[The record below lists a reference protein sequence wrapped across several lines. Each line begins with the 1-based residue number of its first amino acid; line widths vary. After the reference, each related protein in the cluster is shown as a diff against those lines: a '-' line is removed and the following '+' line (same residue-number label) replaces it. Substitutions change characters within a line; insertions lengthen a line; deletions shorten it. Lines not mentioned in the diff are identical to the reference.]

1 MRAIASIPPESN
13 GTGEMPENIAK
24 YRIERFIGKGA
35 TGAVYLA
42 VDPFSEREVAIKVM
56 EERPDAD
63 VDSARL
69 QQRFFQTEAALAGKL
84 RHPHIATILDAGV
97 DGDTRYLV
105 MEYID
110 GGSLADHCDGESGL
124 PVSKIAEFGFKCC
137 KALEYANQM
146 GVVHRDLKPANIM
159 LTRDFDIKISDFG
172 AAMLDRAETTQV
184 LGVGSPAYM
193 SPEQIQGGTLNF
205 QTDIFSLGAVLYHLL
220 TGRRP
225 FNGGTVSEL
234 LEQITGVEPPPPSAM
249 RHDVP
254 LVLDEIIARTLA
266 KSREQRYAS
275 WEELANALEALL
287 VEASGETLG
296 LTEAERFNAMRR
308 LSFFRTF
315 SEVELWEVVRQA
327 SWRKF
332 EADEALIREGE
343 HDEGFYVLASG
354 MAKVTARGELLN
366 IVSPGESVGE
376 FSVIRRNGPARMAT
390 VSATEPSWAIG
401 FTPEQIDSMSNE
413 VRARFSEAFLG
424 LLVDRISLVSGR
436 LLHALQEKKI
446 AAP

>member
-1 MRAIASIPPESN
+1 
-13 GTGEMPENIAK
+13 MPKAIAK
-24 YRIERFIGKGA
+24 YRIEGLIGKGA
-35 TGAVYLA
+35 TGTVYRA
-42 VDPFSEREVAIKVM
+42 IDPFSEREVALKVM
-56 EERPDAD
+56 EERPDANPE
-63 VDSARL
+63 SARL
-69 QQRFFQTEAALAGKL
+69 AQRFFQTEAALAGKL

-110 GGSLADHCDGESGL
+110 GASLAGHCDSESRL
-124 PVSKIAEFGFKCC
+124 PVPRIAEIGFKCC
-137 KALEYANQM
+137 KALEYANQN

-159 LTRDFDIKISDFG
+159 LTQDFDIKISDFG
-172 AAMLDRAETTQV
+172 AAMVDRAEITQV

-193 SPEQIQGGTLNF
+193 SPEQIQGETLNW
-205 QTDIFSLGAVLYHLL
+205 QTDVFSLGAVLYHLL

-225 FNGGTVSEL
+225 FNGTTVDEL
-234 LEQITGVEPPPPSAM
+234 LDQITGFEPPPPSAL

-254 LVLDEIIARTLA
+254 PALDEIIARALA

-275 WEELANALEALL
+275 WEEMADGLEALL
-287 VEASGETLG
+287 VAESGDTLG

-327 SWRKF
+327 TWHKF
-332 EADEALIREGE
+332 DAGEELIREGE
-343 HDEGFYVLASG
+343 HDAGFYVLASG

-366 IVSPGESVGE
+366 IISLGESVGE
-376 FSVIRRNGPARMAT
+376 FSIIRRDGQARMAT
-390 VSATEPSWAIG
+390 VTATEPSWAIG
-401 FTPEQIDSMSNE
+401 FTLEAIESMSTE
-413 VRARFSEAFLG
+413 VRARFKDAFLG
-424 LLVDRISLVSGR
+424 LLVDRISLISGR

>member
-1 MRAIASIPPESN
+1 MPES
-13 GTGEMPENIAK
+13 IAK
-24 YRIERFIGKGA
+24 YRIERLIGNGA

-63 VDSARL
+63 VESARL

-110 GGSLADHCDGESGL
+110 GGSLSEHCEAETRL
-124 PVSKIAEFGFKCC
+124 PVPKIAEIGFKCC
-137 KALEYANQM
+137 KALEYANQI

-159 LTRDFDIKISDFG
+159 LTQDFDIKISDFG

-225 FNGGTVSEL
+225 FNGVTVNEL
-234 LEQITGVEPPPPSAM
+234 LEQITETEPPPPSAL

-254 LVLDEIIARTLA
+254 PVLDEIIARALA

-275 WEELANALEALL
+275 WEEMANALEALL
-287 VEASGETLG
+287 VAESGDTLG
-296 LTEAERFNAMRR
+296 LTEAERFNALRR

-315 SEVELWEVVRQA
+315 GEVELWEVVRQA

-332 EADEALIREGE
+332 DAGEDLIREGE
-343 HDEGFYVLASG
+343 HDAGFYVLASG

-376 FSVIRRNGPARMAT
+376 FSIIRRDGQARMAT
-390 VSATEPSWAIG
+390 VCATEPSWAIG
-401 FTPEQIDSMSNE
+401 FTLEQIESMSDE
-413 VRARFSEAFLG
+413 VRARFNEAFLG

>member
-1 MRAIASIPPESN
+1 MLETI
-13 GTGEMPENIAK
+13 GK

-35 TGAVYLA
+35 TGSVYLA
-42 VDPFSEREVAIKVM
+42 ADPFSQRDVAVKVM
-56 EERPDAD
+56 EDRPDANAE
-63 VDSARL
+63 VARL
-69 QQRFFQTEAALAGKL
+69 QQRFFETEAALAGKL

-97 DGDTRYLV
+97 ENDTRYLV
-105 MEYID
+105 MEYIE
-110 GGSLADHCDGESGL
+110 GGSLAEHCDPETL
-124 PVSKIAEFGFKCC
+124 LAVSKIAEIGFKCC
-137 KALEYANQM
+137 KALEYANQN

-159 LTRDFDIKISDFG
+159 VSEDFDIKISDFG
-172 AAMLDRAETTQV
+172 AAMVDRAEITQV

-193 SPEQIQGGTLNF
+193 SPEQIQGETLNF

-225 FNGGTVSEL
+225 FNGETVDEL
-234 LEQITGVEPPPPSAM
+234 LQQITEVDPPPPSAL

-254 LVLDEIIARTLA
+254 PALDEIIGLA
-266 KSREQRYAS
+266 LSKSREGRYAS
-275 WEELANALEALL
+275 WEEMANALEALL
-287 VEASGETLG
+287 GAESGETLG

-308 LSFFRTF
+308 LAFFKTF
-315 SEVELWEVVRQA
+315 SDVELWEVVRQA

-332 EADEALIREGE
+332 ETGEILITEGE
-343 HDEGFYVLASG
+343 HDAGFFVLASG

-366 IVSPGESVGE
+366 IISIGESVGE
-376 FSVIRRNGPARMAT
+376 FSVIRRNSQARMAT

-401 FTPEQIDSMSNE
+401 FSVEQLEAMSPE
-413 VRARFSEAFLG
+413 VHARFNEAFLG
-424 LLVDRISLVSGR
+424 LLIDRISLISGR

>member
-1 MRAIASIPPESN
+1 MLETI
-13 GTGEMPENIAK
+13 GK

-35 TGAVYLA
+35 TGSVYLA
-42 VDPFSEREVAIKVM
+42 ADPFSQRDVAVKVM
-56 EERPDAD
+56 EDRPDANAD
-63 VDSARL
+63 VARL
-69 QQRFFQTEAALAGKL
+69 QQRFFETEAALAGKL
-84 RHPHIATILDAGV
+84 RHPHIATILDAGAENE
-97 DGDTRYLV
+97 TRYLV
-105 MEYID
+105 MEYIE
-110 GGSLADHCDGESGL
+110 GGSLAEHCDPETL
-124 PVSKIAEFGFKCC
+124 LAVSKVAEIGFKCC
-137 KALEYANQM
+137 KALEYANQN

-159 LTRDFDIKISDFG
+159 LTQDFDIKISDFG
-172 AAMLDRAETTQV
+172 AAMVDRAEITQV

-193 SPEQIQGGTLNF
+193 SPEQIQGETLNF

-225 FNGGTVSEL
+225 FTGESVDEL
-234 LEQITGVEPPPPSAM
+234 LQQITEIDPPPASAL

-254 LVLDEIIARTLA
+254 PALDAIIARALS
-266 KSREQRYAS
+266 KGREQRYAS
-275 WEELANALEALL
+275 WEEMANALEALL
-287 VEASGETLG
+287 GAESGDTLG

-308 LSFFRTF
+308 LGFFKTF

-332 EADEALIREGE
+332 ETNEILISEGE
-343 HDEGFYVLASG
+343 YDAGFFVLASG

-366 IVSPGESVGE
+366 IISVGESVGE
-376 FSVIRRNGPARMAT
+376 FSVIRRNGQARMAT

-401 FTPEQIDSMSNE
+401 FSVEQLEAMSDE
-413 VRARFSEAFLG
+413 VRARFNEAFLG
-424 LLVDRISLVSGR
+424 LLIDRISLISGR

>member
-1 MRAIASIPPESN
+1 
-13 GTGEMPENIAK
+13 MPDTIAK
-24 YRIERFIGKGA
+24 YRIERLIGKGA
-35 TGAVYLA
+35 TGTVYLA
-42 VDPFSEREVAIKVM
+42 VDPFSEREVALKVM
-56 EERPDAD
+56 EEKAEAD
-63 VDSARL
+63 IEAARL

-110 GGSLADHCDGESGL
+110 GGSLAEHCDAESRL
-124 PVSKIAEFGFKCC
+124 PVAKIVEIGFKCC
-137 KALEYANQM
+137 KALEYANQL

-159 LTRDFDIKISDFG
+159 LTQDFDIKISDFG

-225 FNGGTVSEL
+225 FNGVTVNEL
-234 LEQITGVEPPPPSAM
+234 LEQITETEPPPPSAL

-254 LVLDEIIARTLA
+254 PVLDEIIARALA

-275 WEELANALEALL
+275 WEEMANGLEALL
-287 VEASGETLG
+287 VAEAGDTLG

-308 LSFFRTF
+308 LSFFQTF

-332 EADEALIREGE
+332 EAGEDLIREGE
-343 HDEGFYVLASG
+343 HDAGFFVLASG
-354 MAKVTARGELLN
+354 MAKVTGRGELLN

-376 FSVIRRNGPARMAT
+376 P
-390 VSATEPSWAIG
+390 
-401 FTPEQIDSMSNE
+401 
-413 VRARFSEAFLG
+413 
-424 LLVDRISLVSGR
+424 
-436 LLHALQEKKI
+436 
-446 AAP
+446 

>member
-1 MRAIASIPPESN
+1 MLETV
-13 GTGEMPENIAK
+13 GK
-24 YRIERFIGKGA
+24 YRIEQFIGKGA
-35 TGAVYLA
+35 SGRVFLA
-42 VDPFSEREVAIKVM
+42 VDPFTEREVAIKVM
-56 EERPDAD
+56 EEKPDAN
-63 VDSARL
+63 VEAARL

-84 RHPHIATILDAGV
+84 RHPHIATILDAGIE
-97 DGDTRYLV
+97 GDTRYLV

-110 GGSLADHCDGESGL
+110 GASLAKHCDSESRL
-124 PVSKIAEFGFKCC
+124 PVPKIVEIGFKCC
-137 KALEYANQM
+137 KALEYANQN

-159 LTRDFDIKISDFG
+159 LTQDFDIKISDFG
-172 AAMLDRAETTQV
+172 AAMVDRADITQV

-193 SPEQIQGGTLNF
+193 SPEQIQGETLNF

-225 FNGGTVSEL
+225 FNGTTVNEL
-234 LEQITGVEPPPPSAM
+234 IDQITEIDPPPPSAH

-254 LVLDEIIARTLA
+254 PALDEIIARAMA
-266 KSREQRYAS
+266 KSREQRFAS
-275 WEELANALEALL
+275 WEEMANGLEALL
-287 VEASGETLG
+287 VAEAGDTLG

-332 EADEALIREGE
+332 EAAEDLIREGD

-354 MAKVTARGELLN
+354 MAKVTSRGELLN
-366 IVSPGESVGE
+366 IISPGESVGE
-376 FSVIRRNGPARMAT
+376 FSVIRRDGQARMAT
-390 VSATEPSWAIG
+390 VCATEPSWAIG
-401 FTPEQIDSMSNE
+401 FTLEQIESMSAE
-413 VRARFSEAFLG
+413 VRARFNEAFLG
-424 LLVDRISLVSGR
+424 LLVDRISLISGR

>member
-1 MRAIASIPPESN
+1 MLETV
-13 GTGEMPENIAK
+13 GK

-42 VDPFSEREVAIKVM
+42 ADPFTEREVAIKVM
-56 EERPDAD
+56 EEKPDAD
-63 VDSARL
+63 AETARL

-84 RHPHIATILDAGV
+84 RHPHIATIYDAGV
-97 DGDTRYLV
+97 EADTRYLV

-110 GGSLADHCDGESGL
+110 GGSLAEHCEPDRL
-124 PVSKIAEFGFKCC
+124 LTVSKTVEIGFKCC
-137 KALEYANQM
+137 KALEYANQI

-159 LTRDFDIKISDFG
+159 LTQDFDIKISDFG
-172 AAMLDRAETTQV
+172 AAMVDRAEITQV

-193 SPEQIQGGTLNF
+193 SPEQIQGESLNF

-225 FNGGTVSEL
+225 FTGGTVNEL
-234 LEQITGVEPPPPSAM
+234 IEQITEVDPPPPSAL
-249 RHDVP
+249 RHEVSP
-254 LVLDEIIARTLA
+254 ALDEIVVRALA
-266 KSREQRYAS
+266 KSREQRYAT
-275 WEELANALEALL
+275 WEEMANALEALL
-287 VEASGETLG
+287 VAESGDALG

-308 LSFFRTF
+308 LAFFKTF

-327 SWRKF
+327 GWRKF
-332 EADEALIREGE
+332 EAGEDLIREGE
-343 HDEGFYVLASG
+343 HDAGFFVLASG

-366 IVSPGESVGE
+366 IVSLGESVGE
-376 FSVIRRNGPARMAT
+376 FSVISRNGQARMAT

-401 FTPEQIDSMSNE
+401 FSVEQLEGMSSE
-413 VRARFSEAFLG
+413 VRARFNEAFLG
-424 LLVDRISLVSGR
+424 LLVDRISLISGR

>member
-1 MRAIASIPPESN
+1 MLETV
-13 GTGEMPENIAK
+13 GK

-42 VDPFSEREVAIKVM
+42 ADPFTEREVAIKVM
-56 EERPDAD
+56 EEKADAD
-63 VDSARL
+63 AETARL

-84 RHPHIATILDAGV
+84 RHPHIATIYDAGV
-97 DGDTRYLV
+97 EADTRYLV

-110 GGSLADHCDGESGL
+110 GGSLAEHCEPDRL
-124 PVSKIAEFGFKCC
+124 LTVSKTIEIGFKCC
-137 KALEYANQM
+137 KALEYANQI

-159 LTRDFDIKISDFG
+159 LTQDFDIKISDFG
-172 AAMLDRAETTQV
+172 AAMVDRAEITQV

-193 SPEQIQGGTLNF
+193 SPEQIQGESLNF

-225 FNGGTVSEL
+225 FTGGTVNEL
-234 LEQITGVEPPPPSAM
+234 IEQITEVDPPPPSAL
-249 RHDVP
+249 RHEVSP
-254 LVLDEIIARTLA
+254 ALDEIVVRALA
-266 KSREQRYAS
+266 KSREQRYAT
-275 WEELANALEALL
+275 WEEMANALEALL
-287 VEASGETLG
+287 VAESGDALG

-308 LSFFRTF
+308 LAFFKTF

-327 SWRKF
+327 GWRKF
-332 EADEALIREGE
+332 EAGEDLIREGE
-343 HDEGFYVLASG
+343 HDAGFFVLASG

-366 IVSPGESVGE
+366 IVSLGESVGE
-376 FSVIRRNGPARMAT
+376 FSVISRNGQARMAT

-401 FTPEQIDSMSNE
+401 FSVEQLEGMSSE
-413 VRARFSEAFLG
+413 VRARFNEAFLG
-424 LLVDRISLVSGR
+424 LLVDRISLISGR

>member
-1 MRAIASIPPESN
+1 MLETV
-13 GTGEMPENIAK
+13 GK

-42 VDPFSEREVAIKVM
+42 ADPFTEREVAIKVM
-56 EERPDAD
+56 EEKPDAD
-63 VDSARL
+63 AETARL

-84 RHPHIATILDAGV
+84 RHPHIATIYDAGV
-97 DGDTRYLV
+97 EADTRYLV

-110 GGSLADHCDGESGL
+110 GGSLAEHCEPDRL
-124 PVSKIAEFGFKCC
+124 LTVSKTIEIGFKCC
-137 KALEYANQM
+137 KALEYANQI

-159 LTRDFDIKISDFG
+159 LTQDFDIKISDFG
-172 AAMLDRAETTQV
+172 AAMVDRAEITQV

-193 SPEQIQGGTLNF
+193 SPEQIQGESLNF

-225 FNGGTVSEL
+225 FTGGTVNEL
-234 LEQITGVEPPPPSAM
+234 IEQITEVDPPPPSAL
-249 RHDVP
+249 RHEVSP
-254 LVLDEIIARTLA
+254 ALDEIVVRALA
-266 KSREQRYAS
+266 KSREQRYAT
-275 WEELANALEALL
+275 WEEMANALEALL
-287 VEASGETLG
+287 VAESGDALG

-308 LSFFRTF
+308 LAFFKTF

-327 SWRKF
+327 GWRKF
-332 EADEALIREGE
+332 EAGEDLIREGE
-343 HDEGFYVLASG
+343 HDAGFFVLASG

-366 IVSPGESVGE
+366 IVSLGESVGE
-376 FSVIRRNGPARMAT
+376 FSVISRNGQARMAT

-401 FTPEQIDSMSNE
+401 FSVEQLEGMSSE
-413 VRARFSEAFLG
+413 VRARFNEAFLG
-424 LLVDRISLVSGR
+424 LLVDRISLISGR